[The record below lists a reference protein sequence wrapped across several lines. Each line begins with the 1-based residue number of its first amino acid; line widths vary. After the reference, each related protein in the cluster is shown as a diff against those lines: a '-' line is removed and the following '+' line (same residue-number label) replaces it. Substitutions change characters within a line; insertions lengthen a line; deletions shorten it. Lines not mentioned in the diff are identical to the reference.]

1 VRRRHLLAF
10 TLFVAVL
17 FDIREVLMIRTFG
30 FPPDHQLYF
39 DESGAMVDP
48 PASVGIVWG
57 LFYLG
62 VGLVQVAILRYAWKA
77 WRKP

>member
-1 VRRRHLLAF
+1 M
-10 TLFVAVL
+10 LFVAVL

-39 DESGAMVDP
+39 DETGAMMDP
-48 PASVGIVWG
+48 PASVGIGYG
-57 LFYLG
+57 LFLLA
-62 VGLVQVAILRYAWKA
+62 VGLIQVVVLRFAWNT